1 MVASRAGDA
10 QCIAASVCIAAA
22 LVVVV
27 IAFRDLPVP
36 AAVAL
41 GVLAFILGVFALV
54 WGLELCHPGT
64 WDACAA
70 PRADLAH
77 RDALREPR
85 VVDDAE
91 A

>member
-1 MVASRAGDA
+1 MVAPNAGDA

-22 LVVVV
+22 LVVVLV
-27 IAFRDLPVP
+27 AFRDLPASAV
-36 AAVAL
+36 VAL
-41 GVLAFILGVFALV
+41 GVLAFILGVFAFV
-54 WGLELCHPGT
+54 WGLEVCHPGI

-70 PRADLAH
+70 PKDLEH